1 MDTLTAQPELVI
13 PDQTEHR
20 VMSATEAR
28 ALELLGDGHSQ
39 DIVAT
44 TLGVTASRVSQ
55 LMAQDWFKEE
65 VVKRRYSRQQEAN
78 LVDAKIN
85 RLEDKILDKLEKSL
99 PLISR
104 SGELIKA
111 FSVLNSAKRRGSQS
125 DPNQTL
131 INQTVVNLTV
141 PVALVNKYKTDSNS
155 QVIEVNDK
163 PFLTAPSNILP
174 NIASTVLEQTKEEQ
188 QHAMEQIAQQFS
200 VPINVKGQAVSAED
214 L

>member
-1 MDTLTAQPELVI
+1 MEAQEISPDTRSADNRTLSR
-13 PDQTEHR
+13 TE
-20 VMSATEAR
+20 ER
-28 ALELLGDGHSQ
+28 AIGMLGDGHSQ
-39 DIVAT
+39 EIVAS
-44 TLGVTASRVSQ
+44 TLGVTASRISQ
-55 LMAQDWFKEE
+55 MMSQDWFKEE
-65 VVKRRYSRQQEAN
+65 VVRRRYSKQQEAN

-104 SGELIKA
+104 SSELIKA
-111 FSVLNSAKRRGSQS
+111 FATLNGAKRRGSQS
-125 DPNQTL
+125 DSNQTL

-141 PVALVNKYKTDSNS
+141 PVALVNKYKTDSNA

-174 NIASTVLEQTKEEQ
+174 DIASTVLKQTKEEQ
-188 QHAMEQIAQQFS
+188 QHAMEQIAQQLS